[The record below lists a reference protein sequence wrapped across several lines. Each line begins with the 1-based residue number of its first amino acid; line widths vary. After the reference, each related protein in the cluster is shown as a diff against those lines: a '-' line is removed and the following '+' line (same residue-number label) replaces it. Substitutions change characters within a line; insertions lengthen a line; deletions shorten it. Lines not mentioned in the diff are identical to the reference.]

1 MKKLILMLNL
11 ILPVYIMAQD
21 IHFSQYYETPLI
33 INPASAGFY
42 DGRQRAVLNYKN
54 QWHGIPNPFVTM
66 AASFDM
72 PLFESKKRNAHL
84 GMGLNAYRDQ
94 AGDAKFG
101 TTQINASVSGIVKLN
116 SNNKLSLGLQAGGAQ
131 RSADFS
137 KLEWGNQFNGSG
149 FNTAT
154 ASNEINTL
162 NSLLYGDIAAGIFY
176 EYSNTE
182 NSFAGKDIFKFN
194 IGLSGFHLNK
204 PNLNFYNGANDRLHS
219 RYVIHSFL
227 RFDIPESRLSLV
239 PMAMYAL
246 QGPSS
251 EILANM
257 LFRISISESSKI
269 TTFFKESA
277 ISFGC
282 GIRSGDAIIPQLMIE
297 FHDYSF
303 GVSYDVKAGAK
314 SYGINGG
321 LEIFLRYTNWKG
333 PLYKG
338 KK

>member
-1 MKKLILMLNL
+1 MKKIISIFLLL
-11 ILPVYIMAQD
+11 LPLFSIAQD
-21 IHFSQYYETPLI
+21 VHFSQYYETPLI

-54 QWHGIPNPFVTM
+54 QWQGIPNPFVTM

-72 PLFESKKRNAHL
+72 PLFESSKRNAHL
-84 GMGLNAYRDQ
+84 GMGINAYRDQ

-101 TTQINASVSGIVKLN
+101 TTQVNLSVSGIVKLN
-116 SNNKLSLGLQAGGAQ
+116 PQNKISVGMQGGGAQ
-131 RSADFS
+131 RSANFS
-137 KLEWGNQFNGSG
+137 NLEWGNQFNGSG
-149 FNTAT
+149 FNTGI
-154 ASNEINTL
+154 ASNEMNTL
-162 NSLLYGDIAAGIFY
+162 SSFLYGDLSAGIFY
-176 EYSNTE
+176 EFSNTE
-182 NSFAGKDIFKFN
+182 NSFASKDVFKFN

-204 PNLNFYNGANDRLHS
+204 PDLNFYNGASDKLHS
-219 RYVIHSFL
+219 RYVLHSSL
-227 RFDIPESRLSLV
+227 RYDIPESRLSIV
-239 PMAMYAL
+239 PMAMYAM

-251 EILANM
+251 ELLASM
-257 LFRISISESSKI
+257 LFRISLSESGKI

-282 GIRSGDAIIPQLMIE
+282 GIRSGDAIIPQMMLE

-303 GVSYDVKAGAK
+303 GVSYDVKAGSKA
-314 SYGINGG
+314 YGVNGG
-321 LEIFLRYTNWKG
+321 LEVFLRYTNWKG

>member
-1 MKKLILMLNL
+1 MKKIILAFF
-11 ILPVYIMAQD
+11 ILKTLYSIAQD
-21 IHFSQYYETPLI
+21 VHFSQYYETPLI

-54 QWHGIPNPFVTM
+54 QWQGMPNPFVTM

-72 PLFESKKRNAHL
+72 PLFESNKRNAHL
-84 GMGLNAYRDQ
+84 GMGINAYRDQ

-101 TTQINASVSGIVKLN
+101 TTQINLSVSGIVKLN
-116 SNNKLSLGLQAGGAQ
+116 NNNKISLGIQGGGAQ

-137 KLEWGNQFNGSG
+137 KLEWGNQFNGNG
-149 FNTAT
+149 FNTSI

-162 NSLLYGDIAAGIFY
+162 NSFLYGDLSAGIFY
-176 EYSNTE
+176 EFSNIE

-204 PNLNFYNGANDRLHS
+204 PNLRYYNGSNDRLHP
-219 RYVIHSFL
+219 RYVIHSSL
-227 RFDIPESRLSLV
+227 RYDIPESKLSIV
-239 PMAMYAL
+239 PMAMYAK

-251 EILANM
+251 ELLASM
-257 LFRISISESSKI
+257 LFRIRLSESGKI
-269 TTFFKESA
+269 TTIFKESA
-277 ISFGC
+277 LSFGC
-282 GIRSGDAIIPQLMIE
+282 GVRRGDAIIPQVLIE

-303 GVSYDVKAGAK
+303 GISYDLKAGTK

-321 LEIFLRYTNWKG
+321 LEVFLRYTNWKG

-338 KK
+338 RK